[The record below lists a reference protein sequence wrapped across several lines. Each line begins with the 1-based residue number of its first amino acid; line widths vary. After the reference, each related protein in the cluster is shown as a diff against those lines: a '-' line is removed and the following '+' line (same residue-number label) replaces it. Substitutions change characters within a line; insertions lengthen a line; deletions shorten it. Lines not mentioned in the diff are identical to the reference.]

1 MASRKLIRD
10 LLITKQPLFLQRR
23 VGARLGFMPANG
35 FHRQF
40 SVFSD
45 LSKKIRGEA
54 ESNPEF
60 QRTVKELKEKAQE
73 LNGVKED
80 LKVRTKE
87 KTEQLY
93 KQVDGVWTEAQS
105 VAKMVSS
112 SVKDKFS
119 AATEE
124 VKESFKLG
132 KEEESA
138 GTGTSKEE
146 NQQRSGT
153 TEGVQNTL
161 FEKFKSSMSSPLD
174 LARKG
179 LDIVKDELRGGS
191 SRKKH
196 LEYTP
201 PPPFTGVRSTR
212 TDLVLT
218 PTKQSKLQ
226 QKWDSLREKMQA
238 HPAFKRLSG
247 MSEPVV
253 NKTQEIAEDVVERWE
268 TSDNPIVH
276 KIQDLNEA
284 VFNETDCGSTYKEIR
299 RRDPSFSLPDFAAE
313 VHEAIRPVLSAYS
326 KGDAEALNKYCS
338 TEVIERCTAER
349 AALKSHGLFFDH
361 KILHISE
368 VEVEETKMM
377 GNTPIIIVRF
387 QTQEIF
393 CVRDKNGK
401 IKEGG
406 QDTIH
411 SVYYKWAMQQVEAGE
426 ESMYP
431 IWRLRDVH
439 KLVMSCLRIKL
450 FPVKRVWK
458 SLTTKFHKL
467 RRSKTKLQTRGC
479 LFKKKRKSVVYV
491 HKLFREPI
499 WIPAKQWKPEKELV
513 PEKGIDERAQEF
525 INRMKAEMI
534 AAARS
539 S

>member
-10 LLITKQPLFLQRR
+10 LLITRQPLFLRLVHQRSLGAR
-23 VGARLGFMPANG
+23 VGFLRPNG
-35 FHRQF
+35 YSIHRQF

-45 LSKKIRGEA
+45 FSKKIRGEA

-73 LNGVKED
+73 LQGVKED
-80 LKVRTKE
+80 LKVKTKE

-93 KQVDGVWTEAQS
+93 KQVDGVWTEAES

-112 SVKDKFS
+112 SVKDTFS

-132 KEEESA
+132 KEENAESA
-138 GTGTSKEE
+138 SSSGTGTSKEE
-146 NQQRSGT
+146 NQQQSGT
-153 TEGVQNTL
+153 TEGGQHTL
-161 FEKFKSSMSSPLD
+161 FEKLKSSVSSPLD
-174 LARKG
+174 IARKG
-179 LDIVKDELRGGS
+179 LDIVKDELRGGP

-201 PPPFTGVRSTR
+201 PPPFTGVKSTR
-212 TDLVLT
+212 TDLVVT
-218 PTKQSKLQ
+218 PTKQTKW
-226 QKWDSLREKMQA
+226 QKKWESLREKMQA

-247 MSEPVV
+247 MSEPVI
-253 NKTQEIAEDVVERWE
+253 NKSQEIAEDVVERWE

-284 VFNETDCGSTYKEIR
+284 VFNETDSGSTYKEIR

-326 KGDAEALNKYCS
+326 KGDAETLKKYCS
-338 TEVIERCTAER
+338 SEVIERCTAEQ
-349 AALKSHGLFFDH
+349 AALKGHDLFFDH

-377 GNTPIIIVRF
+377 GTTPIIIVRF

-426 ESMYP
+426 ESMYS
-431 IWRLRDVH
+431 IWRLRDVY
-439 KLVMSCLRIKL
+439 KL
-450 FPVKRVWK
+450 
-458 SLTTKFHKL
+458 
-467 RRSKTKLQTRGC
+467 G
-479 LFKKKRKSVVYV
+479 
-491 HKLFREPI
+491 
-499 WIPAKQWKPEKELV
+499 A
-513 PEKGIDERAQEF
+513 AQAL
-525 INRMKAEMI
+525 I
-534 AAARS
+534 
-539 S
+539 

>member
-10 LLITKQPLFLQRR
+10 LLITRQPLFLQLARQRR

-35 FHRQF
+35 FQRRQF

-73 LNGVKED
+73 LNGVKDD

-93 KQVDGVWTEAQS
+93 KQVDGVWTEAES

-132 KEEESA
+132 KEESA
-138 GTGTSKEE
+138 GTGTSTEE
-146 NQQRSGT
+146 NHQQQQQTGT

-212 TDLVLT
+212 TDLVVT

-226 QKWDSLREKMQA
+226 QKWESLREKMQA
-238 HPAFKRLSG
+238 HPTFKRLSG

-284 VFNETDCGSTYKEIR
+284 VFNETDSGSTYKEIR

-377 GNTPIIIVRF
+377 GTTPIIIVRF

-439 KLVMSCLRIKL
+439 KL
-450 FPVKRVWK
+450 
-458 SLTTKFHKL
+458 
-467 RRSKTKLQTRGC
+467 G
-479 LFKKKRKSVVYV
+479 
-491 HKLFREPI
+491 
-499 WIPAKQWKPEKELV
+499 A
-513 PEKGIDERAQEF
+513 AQAL
-525 INRMKAEMI
+525 I
-534 AAARS
+534 
-539 S
+539 

>member
-10 LLITKQPLFLQRR
+10 LFFTKQPLFLRFARQRR
-23 VGARLGFMPANG
+23 VGGRLG
-35 FHRQF
+35 
-40 SVFSD
+40 
-45 LSKKIRGEA
+45 GEA

-60 QRTVKELKEKAQE
+60 QKTVKELREKAKE
-73 LNGVKED
+73 FNGVKED

-93 KQVDGVWTEAQS
+93 KQVDGVWSEAES

-124 VKESFKLG
+124 VKEPFKLG
-132 KEEESA
+132 KEELS
-138 GTGTSKEE
+138 GTGTSK
-146 NQQRSGT
+146 QQQQQQSGA
-153 TEGVQNTL
+153 TEGVQHTL
-161 FEKFKSSMSSPLD
+161 FEKFKSSISSPLD

-212 TDLVLT
+212 TDLVFT
-218 PTKQSKLQ
+218 PTQQSKLQ
-226 QKWDSLREKMQA
+226 TKWESLKEKMQA

-247 MSEPVV
+247 MSEPLVI
-253 NKTQEIAEDVVERWE
+253 KSQEIAEDVVERWE

-284 VFNETDCGSTYKEIR
+284 VFNETDSGSTYKEIR

-338 TEVIERCTAER
+338 KEVIERCTAER
-349 AALKSHGLFFDH
+349 AALKGHGLFFDH
-361 KILHISE
+361 KILHISD
-368 VEVEETKMM
+368 VQVEETKMM
-377 GNTPIIIVRF
+377 GTTPIIIVRF

-439 KLVMSCLRIKL
+439 KLGATQALI
-450 FPVKRVWK
+450 
-458 SLTTKFHKL
+458 
-467 RRSKTKLQTRGC
+467 
-479 LFKKKRKSVVYV
+479 
-491 HKLFREPI
+491 
-499 WIPAKQWKPEKELV
+499 
-513 PEKGIDERAQEF
+513 
-525 INRMKAEMI
+525 
-534 AAARS
+534 
-539 S
+539 

>member
-10 LLITKQPLFLQRR
+10 LLITKQPLFLQRVR
-23 VGARLGFMPANG
+23 TPFIRFLLGARLGFMPANG

-93 KQVDGVWTEAQS
+93 KQVDGVWSEAQS

-132 KEEESA
+132 KE

-146 NQQRSGT
+146 NQQQSGT

-212 TDLVLT
+212 TDLVVT

-361 KILHISE
+361 KILHISG

-377 GNTPIIIVRF
+377 GTTPIIIVRF

-439 KLVMSCLRIKL
+439 KL
-450 FPVKRVWK
+450 
-458 SLTTKFHKL
+458 
-467 RRSKTKLQTRGC
+467 G
-479 LFKKKRKSVVYV
+479 
-491 HKLFREPI
+491 
-499 WIPAKQWKPEKELV
+499 A
-513 PEKGIDERAQEF
+513 AQAL
-525 INRMKAEMI
+525 I
-534 AAARS
+534 
-539 S
+539 

>member
-10 LLITKQPLFLQRR
+10 LLITKQPLFLQLARQRR
-23 VGARLGFMPANG
+23 VGTRLGFMPANG
-35 FHRQF
+35 FQRRQF

-45 LSKKIRGEA
+45 LTKKIRGEA

-60 QRTVKELKEKAQE
+60 QRTVKEIKEKAQE

-80 LKVRTKE
+80 LKVRALAV
-87 KTEQLY
+87 Q
-93 KQVDGVWTEAQS
+93 
-105 VAKMVSS
+105 VSS

-132 KEEESA
+132 KEESA
-138 GTGTSKEE
+138 GTGTSTEE
-146 NQQRSGT
+146 DHQQQQQTGT

-212 TDLVLT
+212 TDLVVT

-226 QKWDSLREKMQA
+226 QKWESLREKMQA

-253 NKTQEIAEDVVERWE
+253 NKSQEIAEDVVERWE

-284 VFNETDCGSTYKEIR
+284 VFNETDSGSTYKEIR

-377 GNTPIIIVRF
+377 GTTPIIIVR
-387 QTQEIF
+387 
-393 CVRDKNGK
+393 
-401 IKEGG
+401 
-406 QDTIH
+406 DTIH

-439 KLVMSCLRIKL
+439 KL
-450 FPVKRVWK
+450 
-458 SLTTKFHKL
+458 
-467 RRSKTKLQTRGC
+467 G
-479 LFKKKRKSVVYV
+479 
-491 HKLFREPI
+491 
-499 WIPAKQWKPEKELV
+499 A
-513 PEKGIDERAQEF
+513 AQAL
-525 INRMKAEMI
+525 I
-534 AAARS
+534 
-539 S
+539 